1 MSLLSRNLF
10 NLTSSYPL
18 MLSSIA
24 RHVALKN
31 HAYSRLSVRLFSNYY
46 GSSKAKEANNEDDL
60 HRILMD
66 SPPPSYSKLV
76 AHEWRSDTGVG
87 DMVFKARGKDRYL
100 VVEAKLLKK
109 NYWSRKMR
117 KKVQEQANRYG
128 RDWKRMHPSAY
139 VKYATFT
146 NRDGLVSLGELPGE
160 I

>member
-1 MSLLSRNLF
+1 
-10 NLTSSYPL
+10 

-24 RHVALKN
+24 RHVAKNVSLKN
-31 HAYSRLSVRLFSNYY
+31 TLSVRVFSKYY
-46 GSSKAKEANNEDDL
+46 GSRKAKEANNEDDL

-87 DMVFKARGKDRYL
+87 DMVFKARGKDQYL

-109 NYWSRKMR
+109 NLSQKMR
-117 KKVQEQANRYG
+117 EEKVREQANRYG
-128 RDWKRMHPSAY
+128 RDWKRMHPSAS

-146 NRDGLVSLGELPGE
+146 NRDGLVSIGELPGK

>member
-1 MSLLSRNLF
+1 
-10 NLTSSYPL
+10 
-18 MLSSIA
+18 MLPSVA
-24 RHVALKN
+24 RHVTQNIALKN
-31 HAYSRLSVRLFSNYY
+31 RANSKLSVRFFSNYY
-46 GSSKAKEANNEDDL
+46 LRNEAKEADIEDDL
-60 HRILMD
+60 HRILMN
-66 SPPPSYSKLV
+66 SPPPPYLKLA